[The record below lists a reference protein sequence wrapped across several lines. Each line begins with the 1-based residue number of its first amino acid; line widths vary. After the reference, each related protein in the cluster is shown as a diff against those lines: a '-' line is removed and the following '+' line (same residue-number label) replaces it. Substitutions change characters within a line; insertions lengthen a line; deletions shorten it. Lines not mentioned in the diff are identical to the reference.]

1 MEPLNQDTPENGD
14 YTAKET
20 LNVGSDGMG
29 KWLRMLALLGERER
43 AHLVVQLARFF
54 YICIVRVPRYRIASK
69 CFYAFLF
76 RRPRGEKYRNN
87 CVWIEAEAPLGSTV
101 DCKHSG
107 LPPQG

>member
-1 MEPLNQDTPENGD
+1 MEPVNQDTPKNGD

-29 KWLRMLALLGERER
+29 KWLRRLALLGERER
-43 AHLVVQLARFF
+43 ALLVVQLARFF
-54 YICIVRVPRYRIASK
+54 IVRVARYRIASK

-87 CVWIEAEAPLGSTV
+87 CVWIEVEAPLGSTV
-101 DCKHSG
+101 DCKHSS